1 MSESVS
7 VKSYKNSFFQ
17 PAVKTI
23 LLTGFVAGTLDILAA
38 FTAYSL
44 IFSNVSPLRILQ
56 SIASGVFGQAAF
68 AGGAQTAFFGLLFHY
83 IIAFSWTVFFFLVFP
98 YIPFLRKQK
107 IIGGL
112 IYGVFVWIMM
122 NLVVLPL
129 SNVNRQPFT
138 LSGVLIGAVIL
149 MLFIGLPISL
159 LVHKHYA
166 SKN

>member
-1 MSESVS
+1 MSESIPAES
-7 VKSYKNSFFQ
+7 FKNSFFRS
-17 PAVKTI
+17 AVTTI
-23 LLTGFVAGTLDILAA
+23 LLSGFVAGTLDILAA

-44 IFSNVSPLRILQ
+44 IFSNVSPIRILQ
-56 SIASGVFGQAAF
+56 SIASGMFGQEAF
-68 AGGAQTAFFGLLFHY
+68 AGGWRMGLLGLLFHY
-83 IIAFSWTVFFFLVFP
+83 LIAFSWTIFFFLIFP

-107 IIGGL
+107 VISGL
-112 IYGVFVWIMM
+112 LYGVFVWIVM

-129 SNVNRQPFT
+129 SNINRQSLT

-149 MLFIGLPISL
+149 MLCIGLPISL